1 MSQVI
6 TGSAEHDR
14 GYLVFSERDGGGG
27 KKKKVILGF
36 GQGVASGRL
45 EPRIC
50 LVRDTGRTPDVEAMF
65 AALENS
71 AQQQRAKVEFKKGL
85 SEVSAEVSRRM
96 SEKGEV
102 EWVIELRMEHY
113 SNLFKHL
120 VQERH
125 GRRTH

>member
-1 MSQVI
+1 MSRKSVKPKEDPDQ
-6 TGSAEHDR
+6 AEHFTCKR
-14 GYLVFSERDGGGG
+14 N
-27 KKKKVILGF
+27 I
-36 GQGVASGRL
+36 
-45 EPRIC
+45 
-50 LVRDTGRTPDVEAMF
+50 
-65 AALENS
+65 ALENGG
-71 AQQQRAKVEFKKGL
+71 AQQHQQRAKVEFKKGL